1 MNNYV
6 KVNVNGVVSRVKQV
20 VKIKM
25 FIPTDS
31 SFTQD
36 FFLPIMK
43 KNKVKGKKSSSDV
56 LFENLNAKDLSNIM
70 LVKEHSDEVDSSDIE
85 KEPIKMILLG
95 ILNVYQNLQKITI
108 VVSNK
113 KKYAELE
120 NKLLSGKAKKDE
132 LPSLFSE
139 FYSVEELELK
149 LGDMFSQ
156 EVIDYINKYLIDI
169 GIIENDYFERTFSL
183 SMTYEEYISLF
194 SMMINNNSDKVS
206 KFGENFSNLLLLLPD
221 KVIDGNPKI
230 NILTDYKQI

>member
-1 MNNYV
+1 
-6 KVNVNGVVSRVKQV
+6 
-20 VKIKM
+20 
-25 FIPTDS
+25 
-31 SFTQD
+31 
-36 FFLPIMK
+36 
-43 KNKVKGKKSSSDV
+43 
-56 LFENLNAKDLSNIM
+56 
-70 LVKEHSDEVDSSDIE
+70 
-85 KEPIKMILLG
+85 MILLG

-132 LPSLFSE
+132 LPNLFSE

-221 KVIDGNPKI
+221 KLIDGNPKI

>member
-6 KVNVNGVVSRVKQV
+6 KVNVNGVVSRIKQV

-43 KNKVKGKKSSSDV
+43 KNKVKGKKSSSDI
-56 LFENLNAKDLSNIM
+56 LFENLNAKDLSNIL

-113 KKYAELE
+113 KKYVELE

>member
-70 LVKEHSDEVDSSDIE
+70 LVKEHGDEVDSSDIE

-132 LPSLFSE
+132 LPNLFSE

-221 KVIDGNPKI
+221 KLIDGNPKI